1 MNKFRNKVFLIII
14 LFLTLS
20 NFFVWREVLNLDG
33 NLKVVFFD
41 IGQGD
46 SIFIRTP
53 ENHQI
58 IIDGG
63 PSGKRILEKLSGQ
76 IPFWDKTIDLAI
88 LTHPDY
94 DHLGGLNYVLKSYRV
109 ENILWNGVKK
119 GTRTFDY
126 WEKNLEEEKAQIFIG
141 EKSQRIKA
149 GNLEFFVLYPFESQE
164 GKVADKAANNT
175 SIVMKMTFGENDFLL
190 TGDIGEEI
198 KKLLLSSGLEAE
210 VLKVAHHGSKSSS
223 NSEFLRSV
231 NPELAVISVGR
242 NNPYN
247 HPHPEILKRLE
258 DFAITVLR
266 TDKSGDIEIKSDG
279 QNLNFNYGI
288 SNFQNKIK

>member
-1 MNKFRNKVFLIII
+1 MDKFKNKIFLIII

-20 NFFVWREVLNLDG
+20 NFFVWREVLNLDDK
-33 NLKVVFFD
+33 LKVVFFD
-41 IGQGD
+41 VGQGE

-76 IPFWDKTIDLAI
+76 IPFWDKTIDLAV

-109 ENILWNGVKK
+109 ENILWNGIKK
-119 GTRTFDY
+119 NTRTFGY
-126 WEKNLEEEKAQIFIG
+126 WEENLKEEEARVFIG
-141 EKSQRIKA
+141 EKGQKIKA
-149 GNLEFFVLYPFESQE
+149 GDLEFFVLYPFESRE
-164 GKVADKAANNT
+164 GEVADRASNNT

-198 KKLLLSSGLEAE
+198 EKLLLNADLKAE
-210 VLKVAHHGSKSSS
+210 ILKVAHHGSKSSS
-223 NSEFLRSV
+223 NSEFLRLV
-231 NPELAVISVGR
+231 NPELAVISVGH

-247 HPHPEILKRLE
+247 HPHPEILKRLD
-258 DFAITVLR
+258 DFGITILR
-266 TDKSGDIEIKSDG
+266 TDKSGNIEIKSDG
-279 QNLNFNYGI
+279 KKLNFSYGI
-288 SNFQNKIK
+288 SNF